1 MLVRLITHTTGVEG
15 TEYYS
20 KTLDEIIVA
29 KARLS
34 SSREI
39 NDKFKEPYKL
49 LRYCITNGHWSIFDM
64 CNMTFEVTTSR
75 DIGRQ
80 IIRHS
85 SIKPQ
90 EFSQRYAVVN
100 TFEPLELRLES
111 VKNRQSSEEVADPLI
126 DTSYMGQKSDD
137 SDMMYPAVATHAPA
151 SFIAH
156 NSISTAFEAYE
167 LLIKN
172 GISKETARFIL
183 PGLATTTFCLNGS
196 IRSWIT
202 FLNLR
207 LEKNTQKEHREI
219 AKKCAEVFI
228 KYLPETSKALFNF
241 EHSDIVHILDQ
252 VCLHKYGVRNE
263 ILSKKLIEEN

>member
-1 MLVRLITHTTGVEG
+1 MYVRIISKTEGVVG
-15 TEYYS
+15 TEYYG

-39 NDKFKEPYKL
+39 NEKFKESYRL

-64 CNMTFEVTTSR
+64 CNFTLEIQTSR

-90 EFSQRYAVVN
+90 EFSQRYAEV
-100 TFEPLELRLES
+100 TGFEPLELRLES
-111 VKNRQSSEEVADPLI
+111 VKNRQSSEEIADPLI
-126 DTSYMGQKSDD
+126 DTSYMGWKSDD
-137 SDMMYPAVATHAPA
+137 PDIIYPAVATAAPA
-151 SFIAH
+151 SQIAH
-156 NSISTAFEAYE
+156 MAISTAFEAYDI
-167 LLIKN
+167 LIKN
-172 GISKETARFIL
+172 GISKETARFVL

-219 AKKCAEVFI
+219 AKHCSNIFMEQ
-228 KYLPETSKALFNF
+228 LPETSKALFNF
-241 EHSDIVHILDQ
+241 EHADKIHILDQ
-252 VCLHKYGVRNE
+252 VCLHKYGQR
-263 ILSKKLIEEN
+263 ENVINNIKN

>member
-1 MLVRLITHTTGVEG
+1 MHLRLITKTEGVKG
-15 TEYYS
+15 TEYYG

-29 KARLS
+29 QARLS

-64 CNMTFEVTTSR
+64 CNMTLEITTSR

-90 EFSQRYAVVN
+90 EFSQRYAEVQS
-100 TFEPLELRLES
+100 FEPLELRLES
-111 VKNRQSSEEVADPLI
+111 IINRQSSEEIADPLI
-126 DTSYMGQKSDD
+126 G
-137 SDMMYPAVATHAPA
+137 HIPA
-151 SFIAH
+151 SAIAH
-156 NSISTAFEAYE
+156 NSIYSAFETYDI
-167 LLIKN
+167 LIKN

-219 AKKCAEVFI
+219 AKKISEIFI
-228 KYLPETSKALFNF
+228 EQLPETSKALFNF
-241 EHSDIVHILDQ
+241 EHADKIHILDQ
-252 VCLHKYGVRNE
+252 VCLHKYDLRNN
-263 ILSKKLIEEN
+263 IINKL

>member
-1 MLVRLITHTTGVEG
+1 MHLRLITKTEGVKG
-15 TEYYS
+15 TEYYG

-29 KARLS
+29 QARLS

-64 CNMTFEVTTSR
+64 CNMTLEITTSR

-85 SIKPQ
+85 SIRPQ
-90 EFSQRYAVVN
+90 EFSARYSKV
-100 TFEPLELRLES
+100 TSFEPLELRLES
-111 VKNRQSSEEVADPLI
+111 IINRQSSEEIADPLI
-126 DTSYMGQKSDD
+126 GDI
-137 SDMMYPAVATHAPA
+137 PA
-151 SFIAH
+151 SAIAH
-156 NSISTAFEAYE
+156 SSISSAFETYDI
-167 LLIKN
+167 LIKN

-219 AKKCAEVFI
+219 AKKCSEIFI
-228 KYLPETSKALFNF
+228 EQLPETSKALFNF
-241 EHSDIVHILDQ
+241 EHADKIHILDQ
-252 VCLHKYGVRNE
+252 VCLHKYDLRNN
-263 ILSKKLIEEN
+263 IINKL